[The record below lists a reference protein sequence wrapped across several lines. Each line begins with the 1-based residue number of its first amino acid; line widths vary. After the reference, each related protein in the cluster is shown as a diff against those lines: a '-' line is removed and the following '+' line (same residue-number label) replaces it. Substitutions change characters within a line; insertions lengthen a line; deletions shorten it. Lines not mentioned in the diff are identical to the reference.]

1 MAVEHKRAVM
11 RRWKVW
17 ENAGKAEKRG
27 NGGQLAI
34 SPKC

>member
-17 ENAGKAEKRG
+17 ENAGNAEKRKS
-27 NGGQLAI
+27 GGMGA
-34 SPKC
+34 SW